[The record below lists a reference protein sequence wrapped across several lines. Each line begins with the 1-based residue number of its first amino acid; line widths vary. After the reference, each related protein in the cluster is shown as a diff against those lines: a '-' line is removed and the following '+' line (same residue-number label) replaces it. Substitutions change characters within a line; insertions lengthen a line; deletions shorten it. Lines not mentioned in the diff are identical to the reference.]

1 MTLPFQAR
9 HADGD
14 VERRPR
20 KAERFALDVV
30 EFSDIQG
37 IHFDGDIRAG
47 IKTYSKDH
55 LIFLRVR
62 RADLSRI
69 HSIRISPPDARIFCF
84 SSNIILHNQN
94 NFKALAKQCAE
105 DICSRGKVPILAG
118 GTGLYIDMLI
128 KDVILPEIRT
138 NPQLRAQLSSL
149 AQQKGNEY
157 LHRLLASF
165 DPQAAAAIHPNN
177 VKRVVRA
184 IEIYRMTQVTMS
196 EWNRRSQQKESDFDA
211 FKVYLDF
218 ERDVLYERI
227 NARVDEFMSQGLVEE
242 ARELYAAGLAD
253 APTASQ
259 AIGYKELLPYLSGQC
274 TLEEATDQI
283 KQNTRNYAKR
293 QETYFAR
300 MDMDMRLDAGEPVDE
315 QTIETIAAAFE
326 SPRR

>member
-1 MTLPFQAR
+1 MTTDKKIPILVIAGPTASGKS
-9 HADGD
+9 ALACAL
-14 VERRPR
+14 
-20 KAERFALDVV
+20 AERLNGEIISADSMQVYRGMDIGTAKPSADV
-30 EFSDIQG
+30 
-37 IHFDGDIRAG
+37 R
-47 IKTYSKDH
+47 
-55 LIFLRVR
+55 
-62 RADLSRI
+62 
-69 HSIRISPPDARIFCF
+69 ARIKHHLVDILDISQSF
-84 SSNIILHNQN
+84 SVH

-326 SPRR
+326 SPRY

>member
-1 MTLPFQAR
+1 MTTDKKIPILVIAGPTASGKSALACALAGR
-9 HADGD
+9 LNGEIISADSMQVYRGMDIGTAKPSAD
-14 VERRPR
+14 VR
-20 KAERFALDVV
+20 
-30 EFSDIQG
+30 
-37 IHFDGDIRAG
+37 
-47 IKTYSKDH
+47 
-55 LIFLRVR
+55 
-62 RADLSRI
+62 
-69 HSIRISPPDARIFCF
+69 ARIKHHLVDILDISQSF
-84 SSNIILHNQN
+84 SVH
-94 NFKALAKQCAE
+94 NFKALAKQCAA

-326 SPRR
+326 SPRC

>member
-1 MTLPFQAR
+1 MDIGTAKPS
-9 HADGD
+9 AD
-14 VERRPR
+14 
-20 KAERFALDVV
+20 
-30 EFSDIQG
+30 
-37 IHFDGDIRAG
+37 
-47 IKTYSKDH
+47 
-55 LIFLRVR
+55 VR
-62 RADLSRI
+62 
-69 HSIRISPPDARIFCF
+69 ARIKHHLVDILDISQSF
-84 SSNIILHNQN
+84 SVH

-326 SPRR
+326 SPRC